1 MVIPHGEPEKPA
13 NPAIFATVLTESYRY
28 PDTGDHVT
36 GTFIRRHEPYDGY
49 WTASEDRA
57 LGKVAG
63 QLTATLG
70 ARAGIKALDAGCG
83 EGRLLPWVARFSADV
98 TAADPDQER
107 LAKARETVV
116 EDTRFSF
123 TASPITELDGGPYDL
138 VVCSHVI
145 QHVPTSDVAPILRR
159 LAGLTAPGGAL
170 VLAYSRSPIGQGAFS
185 LDSVEGGEVRSRRIG
200 REQFDKALREGE
212 GPALP
217 VRYLD
222 PAEVA
227 AEAAEAG
234 WRTEWEWTY
243 HVLDDLGP
251 ADEHVD
257 RDELVNASGPLRRHL
272 GRDLVTL
279 LRREPA

>member
-1 MVIPHGEPEKPA
+1 M
-13 NPAIFATVLTESYRY
+13 LTESYRY

-36 GTFIRRHEPYDGY
+36 GAFIRRHEPYPGY
-49 WTASEDRA
+49 WTASEDKA
-57 LGKVAG
+57 LGKIAER
-63 QLTATLG
+63 LTG
-70 ARAGIKALDAGCG
+70 ARTGVKALDAGCG
-83 EGRLLPWVARFSADV
+83 EGRLLPWLARFSADV
-98 TAADPDQER
+98 TAADPDPDR

-116 EDTRFSF
+116 EDTVLAF
-123 TASPITELDGGPYDL
+123 TVSPITELGGGPYDL

-145 QHVPTSDVAPILRR
+145 QHVPTSDVTPILRR
-159 LAGLTAPGGAL
+159 LAEVTAPGGVL
-170 VLAYSRSPIGQGAFS
+170 VLSYSRSPIGQGTFS
-185 LDSVEGGEVRSRRIG
+185 LDSVGDGAEVRSRRVS
-200 REQFDKALREGE
+200 REEFDKALRDGE

-217 VRYLD
+217 IRYLD
-222 PAEVA
+222 PDEVA
-227 AEAAEAG
+227 ADAAQAG

-272 GRDLVTL
+272 GRDLVAL

>member
-1 MVIPHGEPEKPA
+1 M
-13 NPAIFATVLTESYRY
+13 LTESYRY

-36 GTFIRRHEPYDGY
+36 GMFIRRHEPYDGY

-57 LGKVAG
+57 LGKVAE
-63 QLTATLG
+63 QLTAPLG
-70 ARAGIKALDAGCG
+70 RREEVKALDAGCG

-98 TAADPDQER
+98 TAADPDPDR
-107 LAKARETVV
+107 LAKARETVI
-116 EDTRFSF
+116 EDTKLSF
-123 TASPITELDGGPYDL
+123 AVSPITELDGGPYDL
-138 VVCSHVI
+138 VVCSHVV
-145 QHVPTSDVAPILRR
+145 QHVPTPDVAPILRR
-159 LAGLTAPGGAL
+159 LAEVTAPGGAL
-170 VLAYSRSPIGQGAFS
+170 VLAHSRSPIGRGAFS
-185 LDSVEGGEVRSRRIG
+185 LDSVEAGGVVRSRRVS
-200 REQFDKALREGE
+200 REEFDKALREGS

-222 PAEVA
+222 PAEIA

-251 ADEHVD
+251 ADEHID

-272 GRDLVTL
+272 GRDLITL
-279 LRREPA
+279 LRRAPA